1 MDQGMD
7 VLVQSGLPSRPTAV
21 LSLRDYSIS
30 QNIEL
35 NSHIDRLD
43 LMDSDMPT
51 VEPHGKSS
59 DVHRRQ
65 GSSRP
70 PLA

>member
-21 LSLRDYSIS
+21 LSLRDYSTSRI
-30 QNIEL
+30 IEL
-35 NSHIDRLD
+35 NSDTDRLD
-43 LMDSDMPT
+43 LMDSDMLT

-65 GSSRP
+65 SSRP
-70 PLA
+70 SLA